1 MYGAALNMYGAALN
15 RIKQLCILPT
25 IRTCVRFVMIL
36 NAQQVMRQ
44 THTAVPEAAMMMEKL
59 AF

>member
-1 MYGAALNMYGAALN
+1 MYGAALN